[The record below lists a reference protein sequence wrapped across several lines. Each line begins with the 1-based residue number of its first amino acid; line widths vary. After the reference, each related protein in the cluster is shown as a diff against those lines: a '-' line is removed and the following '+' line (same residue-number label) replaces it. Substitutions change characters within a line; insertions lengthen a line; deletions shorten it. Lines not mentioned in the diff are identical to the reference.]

1 MQSTTQ
7 ERSMK
12 AYQLAKFG
20 AGLAGLALAEQPEP
34 EPGPHQVLIRVHARS
49 LNFRDL
55 RILAGLYPIP
65 GKLGVTALSDGAG
78 EVVAIG
84 EGVTRVAVGDR
95 VAASYFPQWRDGR
108 FAMQLASEQFGCTRD
123 GMLAPFVVAD
133 ETAVVRIP
141 SHLSWE
147 EAATLPCA
155 GVTAWAALAGPRPVL
170 PGETVLTIG
179 TGGVAL
185 FALQFARMFGARVIA
200 LTSTDAKAEHLRK
213 LGADDVVNYRAV
225 PQWEQRVRE
234 LTDGGGV
241 EHVIDTGGLD
251 TLPRSIAATREEGV
265 VTVVAALGPGQLD
278 PRVFANPVMVRRV
291 YVGSRAH
298 FEAMNRAISAHRSRP
313 VIDRVFGFGETR
325 QAFEHF
331 EARRHVGKVVIA
343 G

>member
-1 MQSTTQ
+1 
-7 ERSMK
+7 MK
-12 AYQLAKFG
+12 TYQFEKFG
-20 AGLAGLALAEQPEP
+20 GGLAGLALVERPEP
-34 EPGPHQVLIRVHARS
+34 KPGRSEVLIKVHARS
-49 LNFRDL
+49 LNFRDV
-55 RILAGLYPIP
+55 RILAGLYPVP
-65 GKLGVTALSDGAG
+65 ARLGITALSDGAG

-84 EGVTRVAVGDR
+84 EDVTRVTVGER

-108 FAMQLASEQFGCTRD
+108 FAMQLALDQYGCTRD
-123 GMLAPFVVAD
+123 GMLAPLAVAD
-133 ETAVVRIP
+133 ENAVVRIP
-141 SHLSWE
+141 SHLSYE

-155 GVTAWAALAGPRPVL
+155 GVTAWAALGGPRPVV
-170 PGETVLTIG
+170 PGDTVLTIG

-200 LTSTDAKAEHLRK
+200 LTSTEAKAERLRK

-225 PQWEQRVRE
+225 PEWERRVRD
-234 LTDGGGV
+234 LTNGAGV

-265 VTVVAALGPGQLD
+265 VTIVAALGSGQLD

-298 FEAMNRAISAHRSRP
+298 FEAMNRAISAHQLRP
-313 VIDRVFGFGETR
+313 VIDRVFGFDQTK

-343 G
+343 GD